1 MDALEG
7 KDVCGNIVNIN
18 IAKTKGEEGTPRGGV
33 RRGGGGG
40 GGGGRGQEV
49 EGSRLFVY
57 NVSEET
63 SQGDLYNAFS
73 EHGTVTDAFNPG
85 RGFAFITYAT
95 AEEANK
101 AMEDMEGREVCGRII
116 QCNIA
121 KPREDKNGG
130 GGRGGRGGR
139 GGARGGGRGGA
150 RGGRGG
156 LSISAT

>member
-33 RRGGGGG
+33 QGGRGGG

-150 RGGRGG
+150 R
-156 LSISAT
+156 